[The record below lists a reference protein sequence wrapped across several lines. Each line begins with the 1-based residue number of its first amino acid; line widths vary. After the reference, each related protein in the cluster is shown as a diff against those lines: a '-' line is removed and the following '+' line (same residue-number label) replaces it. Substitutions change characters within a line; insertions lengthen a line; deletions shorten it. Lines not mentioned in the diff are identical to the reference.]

1 MAETP
6 DSEILFY
13 QGDDGDTRVE
23 VRLEGETVW
32 LTAQQIAQLFGTT
45 RQNIDQHI
53 RNIYDEEELTESATC
68 KKFLQVRQEGN
79 RQVRR
84 ELPHYNLDM
93 ILSVGYRVKSAT
105 ATRFRQW
112 ASERL
117 TEYIV
122 KGFTMDD
129 ERMKELGGGRYWREL
144 LDRIRDIR
152 SSEKVLYRQVLD
164 LFATSVD
171 YKPQAPE
178 AKEFFAKIQNK
189 LHHAAH
195 GHTAPEVILERA
207 DAEKPFMGLT
217 TFKGDK
223 PVRTDVTVA
232 KNYLTEDELRRLNT
246 VVSAYFDAAEF
257 RAMNREPTYMADW
270 LNHLDGLLTAMG
282 AAVVEGGGSVSRQ
295 QADDKAYGEYT
306 KYRAAESEELTEV
319 ERQYLDMLKQT
330 QKRIEGEK
338 K

>member
-1 MAETP
+1 MAQTP

-32 LTAQQIAQLFGTT
+32 LSLDQLAQLFGRDKSTISRHIKNIFEEDELQREAVVVELATT
-45 RQNIDQHI
+45 AADGKT
-53 RNIYDEEELTESATC
+53 Y
-68 KKFLQVRQEGN
+68 QVSY
-79 RQVRR
+79 
-84 ELPHYNLDM
+84 YNLDM

-117 TEYIV
+117 KEYIV

-207 DAEKPFMGLT
+207 NAEKPFMGLT

-223 PVRTDVTVA
+223 PVRADVIVA

-282 AAVVEGGGSVSRQ
+282 AAVLEGGGSVSRQ

-306 KYRAAESEELTEV
+306 KYRAAEREELTEV
-319 ERQYLDMLKQT
+319 ERQYLETLKQT